1 MKSRRKKPNKG
12 DAQTHDGRPL
22 TRSVEEP
29 DASRRIMVEEVVIVG
44 GARTPFCEWL
54 GGKRGDGQRGGLLA
68 DMTAEEL
75 GAVAI
80 RGALE
85 KTGTDASSVDHV
97 VMGHALQT
105 SDQAIFGSRHA
116 GLKAGIPPEVPMLTL
131 NRLCGS
137 GAQSIISGAQMIML
151 GEAEVVVSGGME
163 NLSQAP
169 HVLRGM
175 RDTYG
180 LGRPPRQGDELTKDM
195 EDYLFTNLVDST
207 CDSFMAQTSDELCK
221 RIGVTREEADAFAAL
236 SHQRTEKSVKDGV
249 WAEEIVEVETPN
261 GMVGASDDDHVVLG
275 TTVEALSGLRTHFGP
290 DSLVTAGNASGVVDG
305 AAAVVIKSASR
316 AKSDGNQPL
325 ARIVSWGI
333 VGLEPAI
340 MAYGPVPSSRK
351 ALEKAGM
358 TVDDIDLWEINEA
371 FAGQAVA
378 CIKDLGIDV
387 EKVNVNGGAV
397 GLGHP
402 LAATGTRLVLTLAL
416 ELKRRGGQ
424 YGIATACI
432 GGGQGIALIIES
444 I

>member
-1 MKSRRKKPNKG
+1 
-12 DAQTHDGRPL
+12 
-22 TRSVEEP
+22 
-29 DASRRIMVEEVVIVG
+29 MVEDVVIVG

-54 GGKRGDGQRGGLLA
+54 GGKRGDGERGGLLA
-68 DMTAEEL
+68 GVTAEDL

-85 KTGTDASSVDHV
+85 NTGTAASAVEHV

-116 GLKAGIPPEVPMLTL
+116 GLKAGIPQEVPMLTL

-137 GAQSIISGAQMIML
+137 GAQSIVSGAQMIML
-151 GEAEVVVSGGME
+151 GEAEVVVAGGME

-180 LGRPPRQGDELTKDM
+180 LGRPPREGDELPKDM

-221 RIGVTREEADAFAAL
+221 RIGVSREEADAFAAL
-236 SHQRTEKSVKDGV
+236 SHQRTEKSIDDGV
-249 WAEEIVEVETPN
+249 WAQEIVEVETPD
-261 GMVGASDDDHVVLG
+261 GVVGAGDEDHFVRG
-275 TTVEALSGLRTHFGP
+275 TTAESLSGLRTHFGP
-290 DSLVTAGNASGVVDG
+290 ESLVTAGNASGVVDG

-316 AKSDGNQPL
+316 AAADGDTPL

-340 MAYGPVPSSRK
+340 MAHGPVPSSRQ
-351 ALEKAGM
+351 ALEKAGL
-358 TVDDIDLWEINEA
+358 TVDDIDRWEINEA

-378 CIKDLGIDV
+378 CVKDLGIDV
-387 EKVNVNGGAV
+387 ERVNVNGGAV
-397 GLGHP
+397 GIGHP
-402 LAATGTRLVLTLAL
+402 LAATGTRLVLTLAH
-416 ELKRRGGQ
+416 ELQRSGGR